1 MVPPRDRER
10 VRGKEREGMIF
21 ARESCAV
28 RRTAAQNHPLLPAP
42 LRAFSSLFLA
52 LLAVL
57 FFFSRWAAVAA
68 RALLFIPVDR
78 VDFSFRASAQPRPR
92 ATMAACPK
100 IRRWGG
106 ALSRDPRVFFA
117 DSPRASAPYLAHPPS
132 PPLRS
137 SPFPCALF
145 SLPFFCPSHP
155 SASTCRRR
163 RRRSDHPPSPS
174 VLYSLH
180 SSASPPGV
188 YFKRSLEP
196 TPAPFRGVT
205 VRYVRSVLYTILEAR
220 NVCARLWLG
229 VYTAAV

>member
-1 MVPPRDRER
+1 
-10 VRGKEREGMIF
+10 MIF
-21 ARESCAV
+21 AREGCAV
-28 RRTAAQNHPLLPAP
+28 RRAAAQNHPLRPAP

-57 FFFSRWAAVAA
+57 FFFPAGPPSRRA
-68 RALLFIPVDR
+68 RCFSSPVDR

-117 DSPRASAPYLAHPPS
+117 DSPRASAPFLAQP
-132 PPLRS
+132 
-137 SPFPCALF
+137 PFPLFPARSPSYALF
-145 SLPFFCPSHP
+145 SLPFFCPGRP
-155 SASTCRRR
+155 SVSTCCRR

-174 VLYSLH
+174 LARSPH
-180 SSASPPGV
+180 SSASAPGV

-196 TPAPFRGVT
+196 SPAPSRGAT
-205 VRYVRSVLYTILEAR
+205 ARYVRSVLYTILEAR
-220 NVCARLWLG
+220 NVCARLWPG